1 MKGSFPMKA
10 KRLLASVVALVVLMM
25 GVTVMASAEGTA
37 TELPAAV
44 DGVITL
50 TEDVT
55 LAQKVVIDESVTIEG
70 NDFTLTY
77 TGTDRAITVENTDVA
92 DLTINDLNV
101 VCSANSCQRGINYNT
116 TGKLTLNNVSV
127 SGKKITYGVNLPGSA
142 DGAIVNIADS
152 DVTALIALNVWGENA
167 IINVTNTDLTSV
179 DANADEDFTAIF
191 LNNDGITVADGTQVN
206 VTGGSITAKN
216 EKGEASIAVMDNTK
230 TGSVTISD
238 ATVVTGSVE
247 KAVAIIAYDSIDEI
261 YACTTL
267 EEAIAGAGGDADA
280 TVKLISDV
288 ELTETIALNKPI
300 KIDGD
305 GHKITTSAQKLF
317 EVFADFEVY
326 DLKMESTHKAGRCV
340 DTRVDNIDIVIDNCE
355 LKTLAG
361 NAAAQAVTVG
371 GSEMEGL
378 TVTITNSTIES
389 EYIGIIMWVP
399 AEVTVENSS
408 VTAWGA
414 IYAKGLSGAETTGSV
429 IKVINSDLVSVSDRT
444 GATNDFGTIVLEDE
458 GITVTVDADSSIV
471 AEANGTCVQSAINFY
486 NGKANTVTLDCPV
499 TLKGATT
506 AVVAEMGN
514 NATLTVTNEDVKAAV
529 KAAGY
534 TVADNGAVSVPEV
547 RWVED
552 TDAGFYLDG
561 ETKLGLLRF
570 LFSVSVDEEITGSGI
585 KYIKP
590 SDITLGK
597 DADGHSVTGGTS
609 PVFYGDINGIPAEAE
624 GKRLIAIAY
633 VTTES
638 GKTYWSNAI
647 EGVVDMTSQQF
658 TDYVA
663 GGAQ

>member
-1 MKGSFPMKA
+1 MKA

-37 TELPAAV
+37 TTLPAAV

-305 GHKITTSAQKLF
+305 GHKIKSSAKKLF
-317 EVFADFEVY
+317 EVYADAQIC
-326 DLKMESTHKAGRCV
+326 DLKMETTHPDGRCV
-340 DTRVDNIDIVIDNCE
+340 DTRVGSIDVLVDGCE

-361 NAAAQAVTVG
+361 TSTAQCVNIGGYDTVG
-371 GSEMEGL
+371 PNI
-378 TVTITNSTIES
+378 TIKNSTIES
-389 EYIGIIMWVP
+389 EYAGVILWAP
-399 AEVTVENSS
+399 ANITIENSS
-408 VTAWGA
+408 ITAWGT
-414 IYAKGLSGAETTGSV
+414 IYAKGPAMYPGAFEGESSGSV
-429 IKVINSDLVSVSDRT
+429 ITVINSDLKSVSDHS
-444 GATNDFGTIVLEDE
+444 GARDVFAAIAIEDDDV
-458 GITVTVDADSSIV
+458 TVTVDADSTITV
-471 AEANGTCVQSAINFY
+471 DAKGTACQSAVLFNKKESAVKLDGAVEL
-486 NGKANTVTLDCPV
+486 NGPV
-499 TLKGATT
+499 TT
-506 AVVAEMGN
+506 VVSYIAADSEFV
-514 NATLTVTNEDVKAAV
+514 VTNPDVIEAV
-529 KAAGY
+529 KAEGY
-534 TVADNGAVSVPEV
+534 DVADNGTVTTPEV

-552 TDAGFYLDG
+552 TDAGFYLEN
-561 ETKLGLLRF
+561 ETKYGLLRF
-570 LFSVSVDEEITGSGI
+570 LFAVEINEEITASGI
-585 KYIKP
+585 KYISP
-590 SDITLGK
+590 SNIAEGQN
-597 DADGHSVTGGTS
+597 ADGVQVDGAAAK
-609 PVFYGDINGIPAEAE
+609 VFYGDINGIPEEAE

-633 VTTES
+633 VKTAN
-638 GKTYWSNAI
+638 GTYWSNAI

>member
-1 MKGSFPMKA
+1 MKA
-10 KRLLASVVALVVLMM
+10 KRILASVVACLVLILSM
-25 GVTVMASAEGTA
+25 TVIASAEGTA

-50 TEDVT
+50 TQDVT

-152 DVTALIALNVWGENA
+152 DVTALVALNVWGENA

-179 DANADEDFTAIF
+179 DANADEDYTAIS

-300 KIDGD
+300 KIDGE
-305 GHKITTSAQKLF
+305 GHKIKSSAKKLF
-317 EVFADFEVY
+317 EVYADFEVY
-326 DLKMESTHKAGRCV
+326 DLKMETTHPDGRCV
-340 DTRVDNIDIVIDNCE
+340 DTRVDNITVTIDNCE

-361 NAAAQAVTVG
+361 TSTAQCVNIG
-371 GSEMEGL
+371 GYDLDGL
-378 TVTITNSTIES
+378 NVTIIDSTIES
-389 EYIGIIMWVP
+389 EYAGVILWVP
-399 AEVTVENSS
+399 ADVTIENSNI
-408 VTAWGA
+408 TAWA
-414 IYAKGLSGAETTGSV
+414 TIYAKGPAMYPGAFVGESSGSV
-429 IKVINSDLVSVSDRT
+429 IKVMNSDLKSVSDHS
-444 GATNDFGTIVLEDE
+444 GASDIFAAIAIEDDDVTVTIDADS
-458 GITVTVDADSSIV
+458 TVTVDAK
-471 AEANGTCVQSAINFY
+471 GTACQSAVLFN
-486 NGKANTVTLDCPV
+486 KKDSAVTLNGAVELNGPV
-499 TLKGATT
+499 TT
-506 AVVAEMGN
+506 VVSHLAADSE
-514 NATLTVTNEDVKAAV
+514 LVVTNPDVIEAV
-529 KAAGY
+529 KAEGY
-534 TVADNGAVSVPEV
+534 DVADNGAVTAPEV

-570 LFSVSVDEEITGSGI
+570 LFAVDINEEIQASGI

-590 SDITLGK
+590 SDIAEGQN
-597 DADGHSVTGGTS
+597 AQGVQVDGAAAS
-609 PVFYGDINGIPAEAE
+609 VFYGDINGIPATEE

-633 VTTES
+633 VTTAN
-638 GKTYWSNAI
+638 GTYWSNAI

-658 TDYVA
+658 TDYNA

>member
-1 MKGSFPMKA
+1 MKA

-305 GHKITTSAQKLF
+305 GHKIKSSAKKLF
-317 EVFADFEVY
+317 EVYADFEVY
-326 DLKMESTHKAGRCV
+326 DLKMETTHKDGRCV
-340 DTRVDNIDIVIDNCE
+340 DTRVDGIDVLIDGCE

-361 NAAAQAVTVG
+361 ASTAQSVNIG
-371 GSEMEGL
+371 GYDLEGL
-378 TVTITNSTIES
+378 NVTIIDSTIES
-389 EYIGIIMWVP
+389 EYAGVILWVP
-399 AEVTVENSS
+399 ADVTIENSNI
-408 VTAWGA
+408 TAWA
-414 IYAKGLSGAETTGSV
+414 TIYAKGPAMYPGAFVGESSGSV
-429 IKVINSDLVSVSDRT
+429 IKVMNSDLNSVSDHS
-444 GATNDFGTIVLEDE
+444 GASDIFAAIAIEDDDVTVTIDADS
-458 GITVTVDADSSIV
+458 TVTVDAK
-471 AEANGTCVQSAINFY
+471 GTACQSAVLFN
-486 NGKANTVTLDCPV
+486 KKDSAVTLNGAVELNGPV
-499 TLKGATT
+499 TT
-506 AVVAEMGN
+506 VVSHLAADSE
-514 NATLTVTNEDVKAAV
+514 LVVTNPDVIEAV
-529 KAAGY
+529 KAEGY
-534 TVADNGAVSVPEV
+534 DVADNGAVTAPEV

-552 TDAGFYLDG
+552 TDAGFYLEN
-561 ETKLGLLRF
+561 ETKYGLLRF
-570 LFSVSVDEEITGSGI
+570 LFAVEIDEEITASGI

-590 SDITLGK
+590 SDIAEGQN
-597 DADGHSVTGGTS
+597 ADGVQVDGAAAS
-609 PVFYGDINGIPAEAE
+609 VFYGDINGIPESAE

-633 VTTES
+633 VKTANN
-638 GKTYWSNAI
+638 TYWSNAI

-658 TDYVA
+658 TEYSA

>member
-1 MKGSFPMKA
+1 MKA
-10 KRLLASVVALVVLMM
+10 KRILASVVACLVLILSM
-25 GVTVMASAEGTA
+25 TAIASAEGTA

-50 TEDVT
+50 TQDVT

-179 DANADEDFTAIF
+179 DANADEDYTAIF

-267 EEAIAGAGGDADA
+267 EKAIAGAGGDADA

-300 KIDGD
+300 KIDGE
-305 GHKITTSAQKLF
+305 GHKIKSSAKKLF
-317 EVFADFEVY
+317 EVYADFEVY
-326 DLKMESTHKAGRCV
+326 DLKMETTHPDGRCV
-340 DTRVDNIDIVIDNCE
+340 DTRVDNITVTIDNCE

-361 NAAAQAVTVG
+361 TSTAQCVNIG
-371 GSEMEGL
+371 GYDLDGL
-378 TVTITNSTIES
+378 NVTIIDSTIES
-389 EYIGIIMWVP
+389 EYAGVILWVP
-399 AEVTVENSS
+399 ADVTIENSNI
-408 VTAWGA
+408 TAWA
-414 IYAKGLSGAETTGSV
+414 TIYAKGPAMYPGAFVGESSGSV
-429 IKVINSDLVSVSDRT
+429 IKVMNSDLKSVSDHS
-444 GATNDFGTIVLEDE
+444 GASDIFAAIAIEDDDVTVTIDADS
-458 GITVTVDADSSIV
+458 TVTVDAK
-471 AEANGTCVQSAINFY
+471 GTACQSAVLFN
-486 NGKANTVTLDCPV
+486 KKDSAVTLNGAVELNGPV
-499 TLKGATT
+499 TT
-506 AVVAEMGN
+506 VVSHLAADSE
-514 NATLTVTNEDVKAAV
+514 LVVTNPDVIEAV
-529 KAAGY
+529 KAEGY
-534 TVADNGAVSVPEV
+534 DVADNGAVTVPEA
-547 RWVED
+547 RWTED

-570 LFSVSVDEEITGSGI
+570 LFAVDINEEIQASGI

-590 SDITLGK
+590 SDIAEGQN
-597 DADGHSVTGGTS
+597 AQGVQVDGAAAS
-609 PVFYGDINGIPAEAE
+609 VFYGDINGIPATEE

-633 VTTES
+633 VTTAN
-638 GKTYWSNAI
+638 GTYWSNAI

-658 TDYVA
+658 TDYNA